1 MAEFDLG
8 LAKCRAKEL
17 AEGAMADYASYCR
30 FHKINVFDTSTEIG
44 KNHEEL
50 WNMSVKIGRCTTE
63 EEINKYL
70 ERISELRAAVMDNDE

>member
-1 MAEFDLG
+1 
-8 LAKCRAKEL
+8 
-17 AEGAMADYASYCR
+17 MADYASYCR